1 MIGLD
6 TNILVR
12 YFIQDDPEQTRLA
25 VNLIDSLSPTK
36 SGWIGVAVFME
47 LDWVLNNV
55 LKVKKD
61 RVVEIFDTLLVSQE
75 LVVENANTVREAL
88 QLYRSRNTDFS
99 DCLIASAAKAA
110 GCSRIVTFDRIAAR
124 DAGMVL
130 IE

>member
-6 TNILVR
+6 TNVLVR

-25 VNLIDSLSPTK
+25 VNLIDSLSPK
-36 SGWIGVAVFME
+36 ESGWIGVAVFME

-61 RVVEIFDTLLVSQE
+61 RVVEIFNTLLVSQE
-75 LVVENANTVREAL
+75 LVVENSETVREAL
-88 QLYRSRNTDFS
+88 QLYRTRNTDFS

-110 GCSRIVTFDRIAAR
+110 GCSRTVTFDRIAAR
-124 DAGMVL
+124 DAGMELVG
-130 IE
+130 

>member
-6 TNILVR
+6 TNVLVR

-25 VNLIDSLSPTK
+25 VNLIDSLSPTE

-75 LVVENANTVREAL
+75 LVVENSETVREAL

-110 GCSRIVTFDRIAAR
+110 GCIRTVTFDRTAAR
-124 DAGMVL
+124 DAGMEL
-130 IE
+130 IG

>member
-12 YFIQDDPEQTRLA
+12 YFIQDDPVQTHLA
-25 VNLIDSLSPTK
+25 VNLIDSLSPTEP
-36 SGWIGVAVFME
+36 GWIGAAVFME

-61 RVVEIFDTLLVSQE
+61 RVVEIFDTLLASQE
-75 LVVENANTVREAL
+75 LVVENAKTVREAL
-88 QLYRSRNTDFS
+88 QLYRTRNTDFS

-110 GCSRIVTFDRIAAR
+110 GCSRTVTFDRIAAR
-124 DAGMVL
+124 DAGMEL

>member
-12 YFIQDDPEQTRLA
+12 YFIQDDPVQTHLA
-25 VNLIDSLSPTK
+25 VNLIDSLSPTEP
-36 SGWIGVAVFME
+36 GWIGAAVFME

-61 RVVEIFDTLLVSQE
+61 RVVEIFDTLLASQE
-75 LVVENANTVREAL
+75 LVVENAKTVREAL
-88 QLYRSRNTDFS
+88 QLYRTRNTDFS

-110 GCSRIVTFDRIAAR
+110 GCSRTVTFDRIAAR
-124 DAGMVL
+124 DAGMELVG
-130 IE
+130 

>member
-25 VNLIDSLSPTK
+25 VNLIDSLSPTE

-47 LDWVLNNV
+47 LDWVMNNV

-75 LVVENANTVREAL
+75 LVMENADIVREAL

-110 GCSRIVTFDRIAAR
+110 GCSRTVTLDRIAAR
-124 DAGMVL
+124 DAGMELVG
-130 IE
+130 

>member
-12 YFIQDDPEQTRLA
+12 YFIQDDPVQTHLA
-25 VNLIDSLSPTK
+25 VNLIDSLSPTE
-36 SGWIGVAVFME
+36 SGWIGAAVFME

-61 RVVEIFDTLLVSQE
+61 RVVEIFDTLLASQE
-75 LVVENANTVREAL
+75 LVVENAKTVREAL
-88 QLYRSRNTDFS
+88 QLYRTRNTDFS

-110 GCSRIVTFDRIAAR
+110 GCSRTVTFDRIAAR
-124 DAGMVL
+124 DAGMDLV
-130 IE
+130 E

>member
-6 TNILVR
+6 TNVLVR

-25 VNLIDSLSPTK
+25 VNLIDSISPSE

-61 RVVEIFDTLLVSQE
+61 RVVGIFDTLLVSRE
-75 LVVENANTVREAL
+75 LVVENVDIVREAL
-88 QLYRSRNTDFS
+88 QLYRTRNTDFS
-99 DCLIASAAKAA
+99 DCLIAASAKAA
-110 GCSRIVTFDRIAAR
+110 GCSRTVTFDRIAAR
-124 DAGMVL
+124 DAGMEL

>member
-12 YFIQDDPEQTRLA
+12 YFIKDDPEQARLA
-25 VNLIDSLSPTK
+25 VNLIYSLSPTEP
-36 SGWIGVAVFME
+36 GWIGVAIFME
-47 LDWVLNNV
+47 LDWVMNNV

-61 RVVEIFDTLLVSQE
+61 RVVEIFETGLASQE

-110 GCSRIVTFDRIAAR
+110 GCSRTVTFDRIAAR
-124 DAGMVL
+124 DAGMEL
-130 IE
+130 IG

>member
-6 TNILVR
+6 TNVLVR

-25 VNLIDSLSPTK
+25 VNLIDSLSPK
-36 SGWIGVAVFME
+36 ESGWIGVAVFME

-75 LVVENANTVREAL
+75 LVVENSETVREAL

-110 GCSRIVTFDRIAAR
+110 GCSRTVTFDRIAAR
-124 DAGMVL
+124 DAGMEL

>member
-12 YFIQDDPEQTRLA
+12 YFIQDEPEQTHLA
-25 VNLIDSLSPTK
+25 VNLIDSLSPTE

-75 LVVENANTVREAL
+75 LVVENAETVREAL

-110 GCSRIVTFDRIAAR
+110 GCSRTVTFDRVAAR
-124 DAGMVL
+124 DAGMEL
-130 IE
+130 IG

>member
-12 YFIQDDPEQTRLA
+12 YFIKDDPQQTRLA
-25 VNLIDSLSPTK
+25 VNLIFSLSP
-36 SGWIGVAVFME
+36 SEPGWIGVAIFME

-61 RVVEIFDTLLVSQE
+61 RVVEIFDTLLASRE
-75 LVVENANTVREAL
+75 LVVENMETVREAL
-88 QLYRSRNTDFS
+88 QLYRFRNTDFS
-99 DCLIASAAKAA
+99 DCLIAASAKAA
-110 GCSRIVTFDRIAAR
+110 GCSRTVTFDHRAAR
-124 DAGMVL
+124 DAGMDL

>member
-25 VNLIDSLSPTK
+25 VNLIDSLSPTE

-47 LDWVLNNV
+47 LDWVMNNV

-110 GCSRIVTFDRIAAR
+110 GCSRTVTFDRIAAR
-124 DAGMVL
+124 DAGMEL
-130 IE
+130 IG

>member
-25 VNLIDSLSPTK
+25 VNLIDSLSPTET
-36 SGWIGVAVFME
+36 GWIGVAVFME

-75 LVVENANTVREAL
+75 LVMENADILREAL

-110 GCSRIVTFDRIAAR
+110 GCSRTVTFDRIAAR
-124 DAGMVL
+124 DAGMELVG
-130 IE
+130 

>member
-25 VNLIDSLSPTK
+25 VNLIDSLSPTE
-36 SGWIGVAVFME
+36 SGWTGVAVFME

-75 LVVENANTVREAL
+75 LVVENAETVREAL

-99 DCLIASAAKAA
+99 DCLIASAAEAA
-110 GCSRIVTFDRIAAR
+110 GCSRTVTFDRIAAR
-124 DAGMVL
+124 DAGMEL
-130 IE
+130 IG